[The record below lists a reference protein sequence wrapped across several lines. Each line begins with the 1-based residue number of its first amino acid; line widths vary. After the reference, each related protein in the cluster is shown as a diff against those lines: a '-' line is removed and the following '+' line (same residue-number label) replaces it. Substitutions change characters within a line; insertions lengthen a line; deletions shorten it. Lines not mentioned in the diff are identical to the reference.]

1 MQTEIVLNERE
12 ETDLKRLL
20 AFDFGASSGRAMLAQ
35 YDGEKITMEEIHR
48 FSNDPVEVCGTLY
61 WDILRLT
68 HEIFAAITKAVAAGG
83 FDAIGIDTW
92 GVDFGLLD
100 QNGRLLGNP
109 VHYRD
114 RRTDDI
120 PDEVFQKVSR
130 DEIYRRTGIQYMHF
144 NTIYQLY
151 YLATREPETLARA
164 DVLLQIPDLMA
175 YFLTGVKKGERTN
188 ASTTNLLDPVTRE
201 WDKELCE
208 TIGIPASI
216 LPPLIDAGEVY
227 GTLSKE
233 ICERLG
239 CKPVPVIAVGTHDTA
254 SAVVAAPASEKDFI
268 YISCGTWSLFGT
280 ENDRPVMTQASMD
293 ANFTN
298 EGGYDGTIRFLKNI
312 MGLWLIQ
319 ESRRQWIREGEQVTF
334 NQLEQEALASKPFVS
349 FIDVDHPYFERPGN
363 LPEMVRRYC
372 RETGQ
377 TVPETRGE
385 VMRCIYQSLA
395 MKYRYTLYN
404 LQALTGKEYHAIH
417 VLGGGIKDTLLC
429 RMTADACGIEVLAGP
444 AEATVTGNVAVQ
456 LISLGELD
464 SLWDARKAVRNSTPI
479 QSYAPENAEEW
490 NAHYHSYL
498 KAIGQ

>member
-1 MQTEIVLNERE
+1 
-12 ETDLKRLL
+12 
-20 AFDFGASSGRAMLAQ
+20 MLAQ

-48 FSNDPVEVCGTLY
+48 FSNDPVEVGGTLY

-68 HEIFAAITKAVAAGG
+68 HEIYAAITKAVAAGG
-83 FDAIGIDTW
+83 FDAVGIDTW

-100 QNGRLLGNP
+100 KDGKLLGNP

-114 RRTDDI
+114 VRTEKI
-120 PDEVFQKVSR
+120 PEEVFRILSR
-130 DEIYRRTGIQYMHF
+130 EEIYRRTGIQYMHF
-144 NTIYQLY
+144 NTLYQLY
-151 YLATREPETLARA
+151 YLATRDPETVARTET
-164 DVLLQIPDLMA
+164 LLQIPDLMA

-188 ASTTNLLDPVTRE
+188 ASTTNLLNPVTGE
-201 WDKELCE
+201 WDRELCE
-208 TIGIPASI
+208 KLGIPARI
-216 LPPLIDAGEVY
+216 LPELIDAGQQY
-227 GTLSKE
+227 GTLSEE
-233 ICERLG
+233 ICARLG

-254 SAVVAAPASEKDFI
+254 SAVVATPAAEKDFI

-280 ENDRPVMTQASMD
+280 ENDAPVMTKESMD

-298 EGGYDGTIRFLKNI
+298 EGGYGKTIRFLKNI

-319 ESRRQWIREGEQVTF
+319 ESRRQWIREGEEVTF
-334 NQLEQEALASKPFVS
+334 NQLEKEALAAPAFES

-377 TVPETRGE
+377 KVPETRGE

-395 MKYRYTLYN
+395 MKYRYTLGV
-404 LQALTGKEYHAIH
+404 LQSLTGKEYHAIH

-429 RMTADACGIEVLAGP
+429 RMTADACGMEVLAGP
-444 AEATVTGNVAVQ
+444 AEATVTGNIAVQ
-456 LISLGELD
+456 LISLGEIS

-479 QSYAPENAEEW
+479 TRYLPQDQEEW
-490 NAHYHSYL
+490 NRHEPAYL
-498 KAIGQ
+498 RAIGR